1 VVGTLCAAHI
11 RHPSVAGLTARNW
24 HLHICVVVI
33 LFTPESNM
41 LIQNLNYLKTAVEV
55 LESGQ
60 VTEANTVKILKIM
73 SEICAMNVQKMTQ
86 ILVDDKSPKCYN

>member
-1 VVGTLCAAHI
+1 
-11 RHPSVAGLTARNW
+11 
-24 HLHICVVVI
+24 
-33 LFTPESNM
+33 M

-60 VTEANTVKILKIM
+60 ATEANTVKILKIM
-73 SEICAMNVQKMTQ
+73 SEICTMNVQKMTQ

>member
-1 VVGTLCAAHI
+1 MQTLLG
-11 RHPSVAGLTARNW
+11 VATLPAKPTGQCKR
-24 HLHICVVVI
+24 ID
-33 LFTPESNM
+33 M

-60 VTEANTVKILKIM
+60 ATEANTIKILKIM

-86 ILVDDKSPKCYN
+86 NLVDDKSPKCYN

>member
-1 VVGTLCAAHI
+1 MQTPLGVATLPAKPTGQCKRI
-11 RHPSVAGLTARNW
+11 D
-24 HLHICVVVI
+24 
-33 LFTPESNM
+33 M

-60 VTEANTVKILKIM
+60 ATDANIVKILKIM

-86 ILVDDKSPKCYN
+86 ILVDD

>member
-1 VVGTLCAAHI
+1 
-11 RHPSVAGLTARNW
+11 
-24 HLHICVVVI
+24 
-33 LFTPESNM
+33 M